1 MPNPY
6 AGNAHC
12 ASMLEADLGARMLKS
27 VRAERKPEP
36 VFRGKGNNRKYI
48 TDDKLEARRE
58 MVTAALKVLGK
69 ATANELSVDLK
80 SDGIE
85 TYNDL
90 IRLCND
96 GVVDRDKCRLERG
109 HMRYVYWVADCND
122 GAT

>member
-1 MPNPY
+1 M
-6 AGNAHC
+6 NAHY

-27 VRAERKPEP
+27 VMAETKPEP
-36 VFRGKGNNRKYI
+36 VFRGKGSNRKYI

-58 MVTAALKVLGK
+58 MLTDALKLLGR

-80 SDGIE
+80 SNVIE

-96 GVVDRDKCRLERG
+96 GVVERGKSRLELG

-122 GAT
+122 GAK